1 MDNQLVCNIDNEM
14 VACKFAKFF
23 QKNKKPSRLLD
34 TIISSNNDLLSSTI
48 DTSMLF
54 NFYEINFFLI

>member
-1 MDNQLVCNIDNEM
+1 M